1 MIEGV
6 LKKKDQKEELNDQI
20 KSLEVTIARLEEVY
34 SAKKENVENLQAAI
48 ETLGTDLGSLST
60 QRDTLVAQK
69 EEAQVAAAIETSKV
83 SAAKDIAGALIE
95 SVNKTNEA
103 VIQNLG
109 DFSSKVEST
118 LKATEAE
125 LVALSEK
132 KKNAIDADLAL
143 AKDTL
148 KVLTSE
154 INTLT
159 KAKETTSEVLAD
171 ANVAFAML
179 KEEMTNMQKE
189 IAAQREAVSSSTLA
203 LTNFADKIRSSL
215 SESLEMSVK
224 AKENATQISESVA
237 KTLADL
243 NDASAKAAL
252 KEADINARFQVL
264 SAKEVAAEKMV
275 QFIMNSAKDTQA

>member
-125 LVALSEK
+125 LIALSEK

-159 KAKETTSEVLAD
+159 KAKETTSEVLAE
-171 ANVAFAML
+171 ASKAFAEL
-179 KEEMTNMQKE
+179 KEQMISMSKE
-189 IAAQREAVSSSTLA
+189 VVAQREAVNSSTLA